1 MIYYIGG
8 DHVSILTVASGQS
21 VYRGY
26 EYSQSKKV
34 LHMEHCGEGIIQ
46 AVVSGSG
53 NCTYDVIVDEA
64 HPRKSQ
70 CTCPHAAGKHIVCK
84 HIVAVYFA
92 AHPQEAKKYIE
103 DLEAYWE
110 EEEQRQEEQA
120 DNLIKYVHSMKKSE
134 LQEALLQL
142 LFDGPDWQY
151 DRFIEENL

>member
-1 MIYYIGG
+1 M
-8 DHVSILTVASGQS
+8 SILTVASGQS

-34 LHMEHCGEGIIQ
+34 LHMKQCGEGIIQ
-46 AVVSGSG
+46 AAVSGSG

-70 CTCPHAAGKHIVCK
+70 CTCPHAAGKRIVCK
-84 HIVAVYFA
+84 HMVAVYFTA
-92 AHPQEAKKYIE
+92 NPLEATKYIE

-110 EEEQRQEEQA
+110 EEEQRQEEQE
-120 DNLIKYVHSMKKSE
+120 DRLIKYVRGMKKSE
-134 LQEALLQL
+134 LQEVLLQL

>member
-1 MIYYIGG
+1 M
-8 DHVSILTVASGQS
+8 SILTVASGQS
-21 VYRGY
+21 VHRGY

-34 LHMEHCGEGIIQ
+34 LHMEQCGEGVIQ

-53 NCTYDVIVDEA
+53 GSTYDVIVNEA

-70 CTCPHAAGKHIVCK
+70 CTCPHAAGKRIVCK
-84 HIVAVYFA
+84 HMVAVYFA
-92 AHPQEAKKYIE
+92 THPMEAKKYIE

-110 EEEQRQEEQA
+110 EEEQRQEERA
-120 DNLIKYVHSMKKSE
+120 DNLIKYIRSMKKSK

-142 LFDGPDWQY
+142 LFNGPEWQY

>member
-1 MIYYIGG
+1 M
-8 DHVSILTVASGQS
+8 SILTIASGQS

-34 LHMEHCGEGIIQ
+34 LHMEQCGEGIIH
-46 AVVSGSG
+46 AVVSGKG

-70 CTCPHAAGKHIVCK
+70 CTCPHAAGKRIVCK
-84 HIVAVYFA
+84 HMVAVYFTA
-92 AHPQEAKKYIE
+92 NPLEAKKYIE

-110 EEEQRQEEQA
+110 GEEQRQEEQK
-120 DNLIKYVHSMKKSE
+120 DRLIKYVRGMKKSE
-134 LQEALLQL
+134 LQEVLLQL

-151 DRFIEENL
+151 DRFIEEDL

>member
-1 MIYYIGG
+1 M
-8 DHVSILTVASGQS
+8 SILTVASGQS

-34 LHMEHCGEGIIQ
+34 LHMEQCGEGVIH

-53 NCTYDVIVDEA
+53 GSTYDLIVNEE

-70 CTCPHAAGKHIVCK
+70 CTCPHAAGKRIVCK
-84 HIVAVYFA
+84 HMVAVYFA
-92 AHPQEAKKYIE
+92 AHPLEAKKYIE

-120 DNLIKYVHSMKKSE
+120 DILIKYVHSMRKSE

-142 LFDGPDWQY
+142 LFDGPEWQY

>member
-1 MIYYIGG
+1 M
-8 DHVSILTVASGQS
+8 SILTVASGQS
-21 VYRGY
+21 VYCGY

-46 AVVSGSG
+46 AIVSGSG

-70 CTCPHAAGKHIVCK
+70 CTCPHATGKRIVCK
-84 HIVAVYFA
+84 HMVAVYFA
-92 AHPQEAKKYIE
+92 AHPLEAKKYIE

-134 LQEALLQL
+134 LQAALLQL